1 MSIACGTRSPV
12 WLSRT
17 EAESLS
23 YRRIREAARP
33 ALALRPGHAAEHIR
47 RDMPDDSSRPSQPTP
62 VEASGLQGARLA
74 ARIRQSLYALSAPE
88 LAAAQEAMRQAGAR
102 RHLEYFHDGKVEA
115 IRVLPCPITLLPE
128 QLVYLHSIARTLHY
142 ALLRLPELYLGDAAV
157 RDIIRLEPAE
167 DEWLRACWTPAVQA
181 RNPVF
186 DRLDCLV
193 DYASPIWK
201 DTLRFVEP
209 NLTGVGGLYLVPAV
223 EEVVDEVVV
232 PLLTGR
238 DRSLRIGR
246 LADART
252 LLLRELVEHLEIVG
266 RPGGTVCLVEP
277 KYELE
282 GIDEQ
287 RRLVEYYGDRH
298 GIRMLHADPSELRM
312 KGDEVYCGDTRVDLV
327 YRDYGVLDLAELA
340 EGGWDPEPMR
350 RLFRENRVISS
361 ISAEL
366 DCKACFELLT
376 DTVVADRYFTEEERQ
391 VFRHHVLWTR
401 VVRDRR
407 TALPGGESGDLLE
420 FARREREWLVL
431 KPSRGYGGEGVLLGQ
446 TVTDGEWCA
455 ALDAALADEELWVV
469 QRLAQI
475 PVVEVPTLTAE
486 GTLQPEAF
494 YHVMG
499 FASTDDAIAILA
511 RASQRQVVNVAQH
524 GGMAAVMLVEER

>member
-1 MSIACGTRSPV
+1 MS
-12 WLSRT
+12 
-17 EAESLS
+17 AET
-23 YRRIREAARP
+23 P
-33 ALALRPGHAAEHIR
+33 
-47 RDMPDDSSRPSQPTP
+47 RPSQPTP
-62 VEASGLQGARLA
+62 VETSGLRGARLS
-74 ARIRQSLYALSAPE
+74 ARVRQALYQLSAAE
-88 LAAAQEAMRQAGAR
+88 LAAVHEGMREAGSR
-102 RHLEYFHDGKVEA
+102 RHLEYFHDGRVEP
-115 IRVLPCPITLLPE
+115 IRVLPCPITVLPE
-128 QLVYLHSIARTLHY
+128 QLVYLQSVVRTLHY
-142 ALLRLPELYLGDAAV
+142 ALLRLPELYFEDPAV
-157 RDIIRLEPAE
+157 RGLLRLEPVE

-193 DYASPIWK
+193 DYASPAWK

-232 PLLTGR
+232 PQLRERDPGLRLSRLT
-238 DRSLRIGR
+238 
-246 LADART
+246 DARI
-252 LLLRELVEHLEIVG
+252 LLLRELVEHLEVIG
-266 RPGGTVCLVEP
+266 RPGGTVCLIEP

-287 RRLVEYYGDRH
+287 RRLVEYYGERH
-298 GIRMLHADPSELRM
+298 GIRMLHADPSELGMR
-312 KGDEVYCGDTRVDLV
+312 GDEVYCGEVAVDLV
-327 YRDYGVLDLAELA
+327 YRDYAVLDLADLA

-350 RLFRENRVISS
+350 RLFRENRVVSS

-376 DTVVADRYFTEEERQ
+376 DPELSERYYSEEERR
-391 VFRHHVLWTR
+391 VFQHHVLWTR

-407 TALPGGESGDLLE
+407 TTLPSGESGDLLE
-420 FARREREWLVL
+420 FVLREREWLVL

-446 TVTDGEWCA
+446 TVGDSEWCA

-475 PVVEVPTLTAE
+475 PVVEVPTLTPE
-486 GTLQPEAF
+486 GDLRPEAF

-499 FASTDDAIAILA
+499 FASSDSGLAILA
-511 RASQRQVVNVAQH
+511 RASQRQVVNVAQR
-524 GGMAAVMLVEER
+524 GGMAAVMQAEEG